1 MGTFADFLE
10 RTEEPKAE
18 PKKTQQKTAGKTRS
32 FADWLEEKEGGAT
45 PTPSVATKEGTVQ
58 KAKTD
63 AKQEGIKDLE
73 QVVLQLED
81 NLADTKPGTLTHKRI
96 SSSIAEAKK
105 ELANL
110 GVQPGTQPA
119 PVVEPAVA
127 PAAAVV
133 PAESKPAPAA
143 QPKVADIGTRILRSG
158 AGLADTLLGGIQAI
172 PGTALAETGYA
183 GVRAGEALGLIEPGT
198 AERGRAAVYKKFVEP
213 YTQPVGQALGVTQTP
228 EYKGEASQ
236 QLMKFI
242 GENVSKG
249 ADWLSRNTGLPKADI
264 ENMLAT
270 GSFAVPAAGKAV
282 ASEARM
288 IAGAVK
294 REPQPPTARVEPT
307 MEGAAR
313 VEPTL
318 GPAAGRV
325 SVGAAAVP
333 DAMTIRQALAV
344 ASPELRAEISRIPS
358 DKVNLS
364 ALQRQIEADSIGV
377 RLTEGQALND
387 PVKLSNE
394 MNRRGRDTEIATRL
408 GDQNQRLIDAID
420 ETKDISSPDVFGAR
434 TMDHGQSVIDAYKK
448 LDTDLTTAIDAKYQA
463 LRDAAGGQFPV
474 DAPVLLKNVQAS
486 LKKQLLSNDAPPSQF
501 RELER
506 LASENA
512 MTFEDFL
519 SLRRNL
525 GQVARTSTDG
535 NQRTA
540 ASLMI
545 KELEKLPLQEGAK
558 KLKPLADEARNAA
571 RDRFQ
576 MLEKDPA
583 YRAVVDD
590 KIAPEKFIDKFVIGG
605 INKNIKTMLSHLDD
619 ASRQHMAA
627 GVINH
632 LRERG
637 VPAGG
642 NFKQSSYNNALTAL
656 DKSDKLSLIFDP
668 ESASRLKTIGA
679 VGRYTQAQPA
689 GYFGNHSNTFV
700 SALAERAKATVG
712 RAAEASLNIAV
723 PGAQIGSAVME
734 ARARRAQAKETQR
747 ALKPGA
753 GIRNE

>member
-18 PKKTQQKTAGKTRS
+18 PKKTQQKTAGKTRL
-32 FADWLEEKEGGAT
+32 FADWLEEKE
-45 PTPSVATKEGTVQ
+45 PTEAKGTASDRGMAMTTSASERERVR
-58 KAKTD
+58 
-63 AKQEGIKDLE
+63 
-73 QVVLQLED
+73 
-81 NLADTKPGTLTHKRI
+81 ADTLLQERQSISDRLANPKLTGDDRRRIEADLNAINREIGTLPASLR
-96 SSSIAEAKK
+96 
-105 ELANL
+105 
-110 GVQPGTQPA
+110 QPAVAA
-119 PVVEPAVA
+119 PVVEPAA

-133 PAESKPAPAA
+133 PAESKPAPAT

-183 GVRAGEALGLIEPGT
+183 GVRAGEALGLVEPGT

-213 YTQPVGQALGVTQTP
+213 YTQPVGKALGVTETP

-294 REPQPPTARVEPT
+294 REAQPPTARVEPT

-318 GPAAGRV
+318 TGGRA

-344 ASPELRAEISRIPS
+344 ASPELRAEISRIPA
-358 DKVNLS
+358 DKVNS
-364 ALQRQIEADSIGV
+364 KALQRQIEADSIGV

-394 MNRRGRDTEIATRL
+394 MNRRGRDTEITERL
-408 GDQNQRLIDAID
+408 NQQNQRLIDAID
-420 ETKDISSPDVFGAR
+420 ETKDVASPDVFGAR
-434 TMDHGQSVIDAYKK
+434 TMDHGQAIIDAYKK
-448 LDTDLTTAIDAKYQA
+448 LDTDLTTTIDAKYQA

-474 DAPVLLKNVQAS
+474 DAPALLKNVQAS

-501 RELER
+501 KELTR
-506 LASENA
+506 LAEENN

-525 GQVARTSTDG
+525 GNVARTAQDG
-535 NQRTA
+535 NVRTA
-540 ASLMI
+540 AGIMV
-545 KELEKLPLQEGAK
+545 KELENLPLQEGAK
-558 KLKPLADEARNAA
+558 QLKPLADVARKSAL
-571 RDRFQ
+571 DRFK

-583 YRAVVDD
+583 YRAVVND
-590 KIAPEKFIDKFVIGG
+590 KIAPEKFIDTFVIGG
-605 INKNIKTMLSHLDD
+605 VHKNIQTMLSHLDD

-642 NFKQSSYNNALTAL
+642 NFRQSGYNNALMAL
-656 DKSDKLSLIFDP
+656 DKNDRLSLIFDP

-712 RAAEASLNIAV
+712 KAAETSLNLAV
-723 PGAQIGSAVME
+723 PGAQVGSAIME

>member
-1 MGTFADFLE
+1 MGTFADYLL
-10 RTEEPKAE
+10 TAEEKPAKQPKPAE
-18 PKKTQQKTAGKTRS
+18 PKGKTQT
-32 FADWLEEKEGGAT
+32 FADYLLESEGAT
-45 PTPSVATKEGTVQ
+45 PAKEGTV
-58 KAKTD
+58 KRPKTD

-73 QVVLQLED
+73 QVVFQLEGS
-81 NLADTKPGTLTHKRI
+81 LADTKPGTDTHKRI
-96 SSSIAEAKK
+96 FSSLAEAKK

-110 GVQPGTQPA
+110 GVQPVTQPA
-119 PVVEPAVA
+119 PVVEPAAV
-127 PAAAVV
+127 PAAAAPV
-133 PAESKPAPAA
+133 APAA

-158 AGLADTLLGGIQAI
+158 AGLADTILGGIQAL

-183 GVRAGEALGLIEPGT
+183 GVRAGEALGLVEPGT

-213 YTQPVGQALGVTQTP
+213 YTQPVGKALGVTQTP

-249 ADWLSRNTGLPKADI
+249 VDWLSRNTGLPKADI

-270 GSFAVPAAGKAV
+270 ASFAVPAAGKAV

-294 REPQPPTARVEPT
+294 REPQAPTARVEPT

-344 ASPELRAEISRIPS
+344 ASPELRAEISRIPA
-358 DKVNLS
+358 DKVNS
-364 ALQRQIEADSIGV
+364 KALQRQIEADSIGV

-394 MNRRGRDTEIATRL
+394 MNRRGRDTEITERL
-408 GDQNQRLIDAID
+408 NQQNQRLIDAID
-420 ETKDISSPDVFGAR
+420 ETKDVASPDVFGAR
-434 TMDHGQSVIDAYKK
+434 TMDHGQAIIDAYKK
-448 LDTDLTTAIDAKYQA
+448 LDTDLTTTIDAKYQA

-474 DAPVLLKNVQAS
+474 DARVLLKNVQAS

-501 RELER
+501 KELTR
-506 LASENA
+506 LADENN

-525 GQVARTSTDG
+525 GNVARTAQDG
-535 NQRTA
+535 NVRTA
-540 ASLMI
+540 AGIMV
-545 KELEKLPLQEGAK
+545 KELENLPLQEGAK
-558 KLKPLADEARNAA
+558 QLKPLADVARKSAL
-571 RDRFQ
+571 DRFK

-583 YRAVVDD
+583 YRAVVND
-590 KIAPEKFIDKFVIGG
+590 KIAPEKFIDTFVIGG
-605 INKNIKTMLSHLDD
+605 VHKNIQTMLSHLDD
-619 ASRQHMAA
+619 ASRQHIAA
-627 GVINH
+627 GVINY

-637 VPAGG
+637 VPASG
-642 NFKQSSYNNALTAL
+642 NFRQSGYNNALMAL
-656 DKSDKLSLIFDP
+656 DKNDRLSLIFDP

-712 RAAEASLNIAV
+712 KAAETSLNLAV
-723 PGAQIGSAVME
+723 PGAQVGSAIME

>member
-10 RTEEPKAE
+10 RTEETKAE
-18 PKKTQQKTAGKTRS
+18 PKKAEAKPAGKTRS
-32 FADWLEEKEGGAT
+32 FADFVLDQESSEPKGTAPDRGMRMSSSAAERERGRADVLLQERQSIVDRLANPKLAGEDRRREEA
-45 PTPSVATKEGTVQ
+45 
-58 KAKTD
+58 
-63 AKQEGIKDLE
+63 
-73 QVVLQLED
+73 
-81 NLADTKPGTLTHKRI
+81 NLSAINREIGTLPADLRQPA
-96 SSSIAEAKK
+96 IAAPVVS
-105 ELANL
+105 AAA
-110 GVQPGTQPA
+110 PA
-119 PVVEPAVA
+119 PVSA
-127 PAAAVV
+127 PAAA
-133 PAESKPAPAA
+133 APTA
-143 QPKVADIGTRILRSG
+143 QPKVAGLGERLLRSG
-158 AGLADTLLGGIQAI
+158 AGLADTVLGGIQAL
-172 PGTALAETGYA
+172 PGTAAAEIGYA
-183 GVRAGEALGLIEPGT
+183 GVRAGEALGLVEPGR

-213 YTQPVGQALGVTQTP
+213 YTQPVGQALGVTETP
-228 EYKGEASQ
+228 EYKAEASQ

-264 ENMLAT
+264 ENMMATAGLA
-270 GSFAVPAAGKAV
+270 APAAGKALV
-282 ASEARM
+282 SEARM

-294 REPQPPTARVEPT
+294 PEPKPPTARVEPT
-307 MEGAAR
+307 MEGR
-313 VEPTL
+313 VEPTM
-318 GPAAGRV
+318 AGGRA

-333 DAMTIRQALAV
+333 DAMTVRQALTV
-344 ASPELRAEISRIPS
+344 ASPELRAEISRIPT

-377 RLTEGQALND
+377 RLTEGQAVGD
-387 PVKLSNE
+387 PIKLSNE

-408 GDQNQRLIDAID
+408 NEQNQRLIDAID
-420 ETKDISSPDVFGAR
+420 ETKDIASPDAFGAR
-434 TMDHGQSVIDAYKK
+434 TMDNGQAIIDAYKTLDDK
-448 LDTDLTTAIDAKYQA
+448 LNVGIDAKYKA

-474 DAPVLLKNVQAS
+474 DAPLLLKNVQTK
-486 LKKQLLSNDAPPSQF
+486 LKKELLSNDAPPSQF
-501 RELER
+501 KELER

-525 GQVARTSTDG
+525 GQIARTSPDG
-535 NQRTA
+535 NVRTA
-540 ASLMI
+540 AGYMI
-545 KELEKLPLQEGAK
+545 EELEKLPLQEGAK
-558 KLKPLADEARNAA
+558 KLKPLADQARKAA

-583 YRAVVDD
+583 YRAVVNN
-590 KIAPEKFIDKFVIGG
+590 KIAPDNFIDKFVIGG
-605 INKNIKTMLSHLDD
+605 LNKNIQTMLSHLDD

-642 NFKQSSYNNALTAL
+642 NFKQSGYNNALTAL

-668 ESASRLKTIGA
+668 ESASRLRTIGA
-679 VGRYTQAQPA
+679 VGKYTQAQPA

-734 ARARRAQAKETQR
+734 ARARRAAAKETQR